1 MANKIFKAPAGFLVA
16 PASGEGAQVPH
27 GSLAVQFKLRAGQT
41 GRAAEHHG
49 DDAGPA
55 SPSAAARPRRQG

>member
-1 MANKIFKAPAGFLVA
+1 MANEIFKAPAGFLVGT
-16 PASGEGAQVPH
+16 GEGAQVLL
-27 GSLAVQFKLRAGQT
+27 GGLAVQFKLRAGAD

-55 SPSAAARPRRQG
+55 SPGAAARPRRRG